1 MSPGLRRLALTAHV
15 TTSVGWLGAVAAF
28 LALAVAGL
36 AGEAS
41 ATVRGAYV
49 AADVLTWAVIVP
61 LCLASLLTGVVQSLG
76 TPWGL
81 VRHWWV
87 LVKLVLTV
95 AATGLLL
102 LHTQPISHL
111 GDVAATGGP
120 FGADLGGMRLQLVVD
135 AAAALLVLLGATA
148 LAVVKPRGRT
158 GLGRRPAPP
167 PPAPPRR
174 SASVV

>member
-1 MSPGLRRLALTAHV
+1 MTPGLRKLALTAHV
-15 TTSVGWLGAVAAF
+15 TTSVGWLGAVAGF
-28 LALAVAGL
+28 LALAIAGL
-36 AGEAS
+36 AGDVP

-49 AADVLTWAVIVP
+49 AADVVTRTVIVP
-61 LCLASLLTGVVQSLG
+61 LCVASLLTGVVQSLG

-111 GDVAATGGP
+111 GGIAAAGAP
-120 FGADLGGMRLQLVVD
+120 FGAALDGMRLQLVVD

-148 LAVVKPRGRT
+148 LAVVKPRGLT
-158 GLGRRPAPP
+158 GLGRRRP
-167 PPAPPRR
+167 
-174 SASVV
+174 

>member
-1 MSPGLRRLALTAHV
+1 MTLTPGLRRLALTAHV
-15 TTSVGWLGAVAAF
+15 TTSVGWLGAVAGF

-36 AGEAS
+36 AGDTS

-49 AADVLTWAVIVP
+49 ATDVITWAVIVP
-61 LCLASLLTGVVQSLG
+61 LCMASLGTGVVQSLG

-102 LHTQPISHL
+102 LHTRPITHL
-111 GDVAATGGP
+111 GGIAAAGGP
-120 FGADLGGMRLQLVVD
+120 FGADLDGMRLQLVVD
-135 AAAALLVLLGATA
+135 AAGALLVLLGATA
-148 LAVVKPRGRT
+148 LAVYKPRGLT
-158 GLGRRPAPP
+158 GLGRRPA
-167 PPAPPRR
+167 
-174 SASVV
+174 